1 MTGCFTFIGAML
13 LFITGFVVFGLSQLC
28 ELIMYILGELAGML

>member
-13 LFITGFVVFGLSQLC
+13 LFIVGFVVFGISQMC
-28 ELIMYILGELAGML
+28 ELVMYILGELAGML